1 MKIIASILVVLVL
14 VLSVVAAGPVLALI
28 QDCTGNNTTTFNGTG
43 TSWIDGDNWSDGVPD
58 EDKCAVIPAGKT
70 VEVPEY
76 QSAACKT
83 LTLQVSGSTRS
94 TLTLQ
99 KSATLKLGDGG
110 TLTSY
115 LNGDL
120 FVGGADAPVASLRI
134 DGVHTVNGSGGKI
147 KLTHKGQII
156 PHTDAND
163 KLILTGDTG
172 CSGYPDSRDCSLTL
186 FGDGY
191 VLVPLDNR
199 AFVMGLDNDTLHL
212 DSYDMTGTS
221 HGYWMVEDG
230 NLEFGNTVTGACT
243 WKIPADS
250 SHAIHIGSSEL
261 GDACVRATGAVVLE
275 GGVLNIA
282 DGSKFCTTGKLTW
295 KSVSVGG
302 TPTSPTINTYGDASA
317 TFGLGVATPCAACN

>member
-1 MKIIASILVVLVL
+1 MKIVATILVVLVL
-14 VLSVVAAGPVLALI
+14 ALFVVAAGPVFAFI
-28 QDCTGNNTTTFNGTG
+28 QDCTGNNTTTFSGAGTDWTASG
-43 TSWIDGDNWSDGVPD
+43 NWSDGVPN
-58 EDKCAVIPAGKT
+58 EDRCAVIPAGKT

-110 TLTSY
+110 TLTSF

-120 FVGGADAPVASLRI
+120 LVGGADAPVAHLRI
-134 DGVHTVNGSGGKI
+134 DGVHTINGSGGKI

-156 PHTDAND
+156 PHTDGND

-186 FGDGY
+186 YGDGY
-191 VLVPLDNR
+191 VMVPLDNR
-199 AFVMGLDNDTLHL
+199 AFVMGLGGDTLHL
-212 DSYDMTGTS
+212 DTYDMTGTS
-221 HGYWMVEDG
+221 HGFWMVENG

-243 WKIPADS
+243 WKIPAES
-250 SHAIHIGSSEL
+250 YHEIRIGSSAL
-261 GDACVRATGAVVLE
+261 GDACVGADGPVVLE
-275 GGVLNIA
+275 GGILNVA
-282 DGSKFCTTGKLTW
+282 DGSKFCTRGKLTW
-295 KSVSVGG
+295 KSVSVDG
-302 TPTSPTINTYGDASA
+302 TPTSPKINTYGDASA
-317 TFGLGVATPCAACN
+317 TFGLGMMSLCAACN